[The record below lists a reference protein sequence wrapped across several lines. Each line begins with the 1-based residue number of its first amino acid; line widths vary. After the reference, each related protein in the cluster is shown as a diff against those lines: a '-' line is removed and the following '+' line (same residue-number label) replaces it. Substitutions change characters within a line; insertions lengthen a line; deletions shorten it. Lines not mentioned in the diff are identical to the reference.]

1 MFWESGNIKMED
13 YNRIYPEVPKED
25 KIYPE
30 ALKDGNAFRLQQ
42 SCRVLENLEKEA
54 KHYASVRKKYKRC
67 YNVLSRI
74 STSTGTLSFCLSGSG
89 VGTAFSGVGLPLA
102 ESLGGL
108 GFVCGVVSV
117 IAGEAGKKVSRKVTK
132 HEKTVSVCLSKINSL
147 KDRISKA
154 LADDRISVEEFEYIL
169 AEMKKY
175 HEMTKDIRR
184 KVKKTADAGEVSQ
197 LRREIRADILKKTSI
212 RRRPAE
218 IKESYFCFLR
228 SWSDSEAGVA
238 AGGASDSGVEEQ
250 RPPPYN
256 PDFLTF
262 KRFSR
267 AQNFVPASF

>member
-30 ALKDGNAFRLQQ
+30 APKDGNAFRLQQ

-102 ESLGGL
+102 ASLGGL

-197 LRREIRADILKKTSI
+197 LRREIRADILRKLAFEED
-212 RRRPAE
+212 RR
-218 IKESYFCFLR
+218 K
-228 SWSDSEAGVA
+228 
-238 AGGASDSGVEEQ
+238 
-250 RPPPYN
+250 
-256 PDFLTF
+256 
-262 KRFSR
+262 
-267 AQNFVPASF
+267 